1 MKLTFLLVLG
11 TLLAG
16 PLLAFNLGET
26 GTADSPKGKF
36 SIVQAVSVPPVA
48 TVGEPVELHLTL
60 LPQKGIQIVK
70 SQDAANEPW
79 VKIQNVEVVHTPPYV
94 QVLVRYVSFAPGNK
108 TLPPIP
114 LGDIVLK
121 GLSIQTASVLNPQN
135 LPHLAPPRSPLALPQ
150 TGLFLF
156 LTLAALLVLPFLI
169 WYLSVFATSLM
180 KRLKKARARKK
191 PYRILLKQ
199 TRALSQNAAG
209 MRGPEFYSDFSIL
222 LRTYLTGRFGLDFI
236 AATAPEFSFLL
247 RSLPGNWSADW
258 VRLIRR
264 ADNVRF
270 DQQEPPL
277 AERLEDLQAL
287 KTQAGYLE
295 SGEGLHVDL

>member
-1 MKLTFLLVLG
+1 VKLTLLLLLG
-11 TLLAG
+11 TLLTG
-16 PLLAFNLGET
+16 SLLALNPGET
-26 GTADSPKGKF
+26 GGAPTGKF
-36 SIVQAVSVPPVA
+36 SIVQSVFVPPVA

-60 LPQKGIQIVK
+60 LPQKGVQIVK

-94 QVLVRYVSFAPGNK
+94 QVLVRFISFAPGNK

-121 GLSIQTASVLNPQN
+121 GLSLQTASVLDPQN
-135 LPHLAPPRSPLALPQ
+135 LPHLAPPRGPLALPQ
-150 TGLFLF
+150 TELFLF
-156 LTLAALLVLPFLI
+156 LAVIALLLLPFAI
-169 WYLSVFATSLM
+169 WYLSVLARTFM
-180 KRLKKARARKK
+180 KNLRKARSRRR

-199 TRALSQNAAG
+199 TRAMIQKSG
-209 MRGPEFYSDFSIL
+209 EMKGPAFYSEFSAL
-222 LRTYLTGRFGLDFI
+222 LRTYLTGRLGADFI
-236 AATAPEFSFLL
+236 AATPPEFPFLL
-247 RSLPGNWSADW
+247 RSLPGAWSAEW